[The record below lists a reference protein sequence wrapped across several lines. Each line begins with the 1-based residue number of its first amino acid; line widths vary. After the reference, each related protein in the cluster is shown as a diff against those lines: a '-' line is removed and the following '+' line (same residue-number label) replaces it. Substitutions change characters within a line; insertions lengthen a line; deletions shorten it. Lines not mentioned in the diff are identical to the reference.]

1 MEANSKLEIE
11 TFNLYSVECVQQLL
25 SVFVLNLV
33 RRGHMVEKPTYD
45 ELEKRIR
52 ELEIS
57 DQNHV
62 DVKEKLLASEKRY
75 RKLVEQSIQG
85 LVIAQD
91 NPMRLSFVSQ
101 PMGTISGYTPKELE
115 AFEPLKL
122 VELIH
127 PEDRGWFFRSFR
139 ERLAGNHAHL
149 RYECR
154 LIHKTNGI
162 RWVTVDSSRIV
173 YNKEPATQT
182 IFVDITERKE
192 AEARLHANAALMTNL
207 INAIPIPVF
216 YKDRAGIYLGFNKAF
231 ETFFGQTQDQLVGKS
246 VYDINPKDLADIYYA
261 KDEELFV
268 GGGIQEYSSQVKNAD
283 GQLRDVIFR
292 KTLHFGVNGEVSGL
306 IGTVLD
312 VTERNKA
319 DRERELLITDL
330 QGALTQVKTLSGLL
344 PICSHCKMIRDDKGY
359 WNQIENYIHEHS
371 EAEFTHGICPDCAN
385 EHFGQFMKNRN
396 N

>member
-1 MEANSKLEIE
+1 
-11 TFNLYSVECVQQLL
+11 
-25 SVFVLNLV
+25 
-33 RRGHMVEKPTYD
+33 MVEKPTYE
-45 ELEKRIR
+45 ELEQRIR
-52 ELEIS
+52 ELELS
-57 DQNHV
+57 DKNHV
-62 DVKEKLLASEKRY
+62 IAKEKLYASEKRY

-101 PMGTISGYTPKELE
+101 PLGTIVGYSPEELK
-115 AFEPLKL
+115 AFEPQKL

-139 ERLAGNHAHL
+139 ERLAGNDTPA

-154 LIHKTNGI
+154 LLHKTNGI
-162 RWVTVDSSRIV
+162 RWVTVDSSCIL
-173 YNKEPATQT
+173 YNEEPATQA

-192 AEARLHANAALMTNL
+192 AEAGLRANAALMNNL

-216 YKDRAGIYLGFNKAF
+216 YKDRAGIYLGFNNAF

-268 GGGIQEYSSQVKNAD
+268 GGGIQEYSSQVKNAG
-283 GQLRDVIFR
+283 GQLRDVLFR
-292 KTLHFGVNGEVSGL
+292 KTLHFDVNGEVSGL

-312 VTERNKA
+312 VTERNMA
-319 DRERELLITDL
+319 DHERELLIIDL
-330 QGALTQVKTLSGLL
+330 QDALTQVKTLSGLL

-359 WNQIENYIHEHS
+359 WNQIESYIHEHS

-396 N
+396 K